1 MGAKAKEAGTQFLN
15 NVVSFVQKLPSKVW
29 GFLTKAISKAGQFA
43 SQMGAKAKE
52 AGQRFL
58 NDITKKLSEIPERVV
73 SIGGDIVRGI
83 WDGITGSWDWIVGKI
98 SEFCSGIVGGFKA
111 ALGIAS
117 PSKVMRKEIGRFLP
131 EGLALGIADKTKTA
145 VNAMKD
151 MGAKMKGALGLDDL
165 QANISTK
172 ISGIRKKISG
182 SVAGLNAEAARN
194 QTVVFNQYNTSPK
207 SLSRLD
213 LYRQTKN
220 QLFSAKERLRYV

>member
-1 MGAKAKEAGTQFLN
+1 MN

-98 SEFCSGIVGGFKA
+98 SEFCGGIVGGFKA

-172 ISGIRKKISG
+172 ISGVRKKISG
-182 SVAGLNAEAARN
+182 SVAGLNTEAARN

>member
-1 MGAKAKEAGTQFLN
+1 
-15 NVVSFVQKLPSKVW
+15 
-29 GFLTKAISKAGQFA
+29 
-43 SQMGAKAKE
+43 
-52 AGQRFL
+52 
-58 NDITKKLSEIPERVV
+58 
-73 SIGGDIVRGI
+73 
-83 WDGITGSWDWIVGKI
+83 
-98 SEFCSGIVGGFKA
+98 
-111 ALGIAS
+111 
-117 PSKVMRKEIGRFLP
+117 MRKEIGHFLP

-172 ISGIRKKISG
+172 ISGVRKKISG
-182 SVAGLNAEAARN
+182 SVAGLNTEAARN

-220 QLFSAKERLRYV
+220 QLFSAKERLKYV